1 MLGELN
7 EAQIEDLLKKQ
18 ITGRIGSTDG
28 ILPYIVPINY
38 VYNGKAIIS
47 HSAPG
52 KKIDMMRKNP
62 RVCFQVDD
70 IKSIFNWK
78 SVVAWGR
85 FEEITDMAEK
95 EQAMMLLNKSIMP
108 LIEKPA
114 DHPSHGIAED
124 EEDVGTRL
132 ELILYKIVLVA
143 KTGRFEHH

>member
-132 ELILYKIVLVA
+132 ELILYKIVLVT